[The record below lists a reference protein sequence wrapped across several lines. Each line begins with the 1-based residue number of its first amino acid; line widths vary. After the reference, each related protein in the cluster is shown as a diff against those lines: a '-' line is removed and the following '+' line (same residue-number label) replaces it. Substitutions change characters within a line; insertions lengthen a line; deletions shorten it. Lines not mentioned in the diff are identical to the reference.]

1 MRFIS
6 IFILLLFFVELQA
19 QSTYNDQVHLKNGSV
34 LRCKIIEYKPDNQ
47 IKLEIQGGSVLV
59 YSAAEVSMIDRGAKS
74 VPLYEKKEAHTFSKE
89 LYFSIFFNIIGG
101 YRESSLWFGRGDVL
115 TLGCG
120 YKFSIGKA
128 LNRHLM
134 LGAGAGWAY
143 MHNYFMY
150 SAHFPVFAEVRGD
163 LLKKS
168 NSLYYSFAVGYNI
181 ARLRGAMSWT
191 GLSMQQARGGLFL
204 NPALGLRFASKDKKH
219 FCLELNYGIHTASF
233 TYTGT
238 NGESIGPTKN
248 IFIRPTLSVG
258 MLF

>member
-1 MRFIS
+1 M
-6 IFILLLFFVELQA
+6 LLLSFFELHA
-19 QSTYNDQVHLKNGSV
+19 QDTYTDQVHLKNGSV
-34 LRCKIIEYKPDNQ
+34 LRCKIIEYKPEAQ

-59 YSAAEVSMIDRGAKS
+59 YNAEEVTMIERNTKSAKFV
-74 VPLYEKKEAHTFSKE
+74 EKKEMHAFSKE
-89 LYFSIFFNIIGG
+89 LYFTMFFNIIGG
-101 YRESSLWFGRGDVL
+101 YRENSFLTRSGTVL

-168 NSLYYSFAVGYNI
+168 NSLYYSFAAGYNI
-181 ARLRGAMSWT
+181 ARPRGAMSWT
-191 GLSMQQARGGLFL
+191 GISMQQAKGGLYF

-219 FCLELNYGIHTASF
+219 FCLEFNYGIHTASYL
-233 TYTGT
+233 YTGT

-248 IFIRPTLSVG
+248 IFIRPTLSLG